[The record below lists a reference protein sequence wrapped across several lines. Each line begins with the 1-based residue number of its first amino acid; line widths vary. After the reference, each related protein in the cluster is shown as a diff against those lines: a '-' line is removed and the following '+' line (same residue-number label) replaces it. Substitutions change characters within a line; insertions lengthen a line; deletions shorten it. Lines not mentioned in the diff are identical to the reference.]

1 MRKKGIT
8 ISDIAEKTGYSKTTV
23 SFAFNWPNRI
33 SAEAVEK
40 IMQCA
45 KELGYHGSGDQGQEF
60 NRYKTICLLIP
71 EAQPSG
77 HGPVWARSMMSLYML
92 CAEKGYML
100 SLIDEKRMSDSYFQR
115 SSAVDAFL
123 LFSPTVIDDSFMESA
138 RKRHVPVI
146 GINLD
151 VSEQDMVENTKAC
164 ADLVFQVIESKSVPQ
179 IGSEGVFTF
188 FEINL

>member
-138 RKRHVPVI
+138 RKRHIPVI

-151 VSEQDMVENTKAC
+151 VPEQDMVENTKAC
-164 ADLVFQVIESKSVPQ
+164 AELIFRTIESKSAPE
-179 IGSEGVFTF
+179 IGSESAFSF
-188 FEINL
+188 FEANI